1 MSGIYALNK
10 MRLINKRVKMNIDKS
25 KLNEKTVLITGGTG
39 SFGSTIIKDLLETN
53 VGVIKIL
60 SRDEAKQEQLR
71 FKFNDDRLKFYVGD
85 VRDIDSVD
93 RATRNSNFVFHAGAL
108 KQVPSCEFNPLEAVK
123 TNILG
128 ANNVIQSCIKNNI
141 DSLVVLST
149 DKAVYPINSMGITKA
164 MMEKI
169 AINSARECLHNNTP
183 TKINV
188 TRYGNVMGS
197 RGSVIPLFINKIL
210 TGEKITITV
219 PEMTR
224 FMMSLDESVEL
235 VYHAF
240 LNCKQ
245 GETVVK
251 KAPAATIMQLA
262 NVLQDIFNSKSEIKI
277 IGARHGE
284 KMHESLCSTEE
295 MSVATDSGDF
305 YSIPADNRKLSTY
318 GSDKNKVIQM
328 NSEEY
333 SSENAYR
340 LTDEELKE
348 TLLKLDIVKKAI

>member
-1 MSGIYALNK
+1 
-10 MRLINKRVKMNIDKS
+10 MNIDKS
-25 KLNEKTVLITGGTG
+25 KLNDKTVLITGGTG

-53 VGVIKIL
+53 VGIIKVL
-60 SRDEAKQEQLR
+60 SRDETKQEELR
-71 FKFNDDRLKFYVGD
+71 FKFNDERLKFFIGD

-128 ANNVIQSCIKNNI
+128 AYNVIQSCIKNNI
-141 DSLVVLST
+141 ESLVVLST

-164 MMEKI
+164 MMEKL
-169 AINSARECLHNNTP
+169 AINSARECLHSNIS

-197 RGSVIPLFINKIL
+197 RGSVIPLFVSKML
-210 TGEKITITV
+210 MGEDITITE

-251 KAPAATIMQLA
+251 KAPAATIIQLA
-262 NVLQDIFNSKSEIKI
+262 TVLQDIFNSKSKIKI

-318 GSDKNKVIQM
+318 GSGENKMIQRKN
-328 NSEEY
+328 EEY
-333 SSENAYR
+333 SSNNTYR
-340 LTDEELKE
+340 LTDKELKE
-348 TLLKLDIVKKAI
+348 TLLKLDVVSRAI